1 MTPMVQLLHYVLLLL
16 DQVQISMIYHN
27 HVELV
32 QEQKQVYL
40 VDHVIFVVLHQMF
53 DHYRLQQQ
61 DIVL

>member
-1 MTPMVQLLHYVLLLL
+1 MNPMVQLLHYVLLLL

-40 VDHVIFVVLHQMF
+40 VDHVISVVLHQMF